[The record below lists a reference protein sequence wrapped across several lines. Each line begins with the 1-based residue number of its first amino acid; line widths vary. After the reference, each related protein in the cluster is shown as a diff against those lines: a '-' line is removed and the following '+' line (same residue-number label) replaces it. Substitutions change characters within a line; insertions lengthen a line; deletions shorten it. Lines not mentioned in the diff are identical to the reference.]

1 MKTLGIIPA
10 RFASSRLP
18 GKPLAD
24 IHGKP
29 MIWHVYQGAKEAVDR
44 LIVATDDE
52 RIATVVSDFGG
63 EAMMTSPDHVNGS
76 SRCAEVVSNLD
87 DSFDVIVNIQGD
99 EPMIESAPIRALISL
114 FSRPEVEM
122 ATLALRLPPDFGEME
137 GGNSVYLTVD
147 KFQRAL
153 YFSRQVIPFMRD
165 VPNAQ
170 WTKEAA
176 YFRHIGMYAFRP
188 QALKDFSNMEEST
201 LERIEKLEQLRWLEN
216 GRALHV
222 AFTDH
227 YGISVD
233 TDSDLELARKKIN
246 PSTSR

>member
-52 RIATVVSDFGG
+52 RIARVVRDFGG

-76 SRCAEVVSNLD
+76 SRCAEVISKLVD
-87 DSFDVIVNIQGD
+87 TFDVIVNIQGD
-99 EPMIESAPIRALISL
+99 EPMIEAEAIQSLLAL

-122 ATLALRLPPDFGEME
+122 ATLALRLPSDFGEME

-153 YFSRQVIPFMRD
+153 YFSRQVIPYTRD
-165 VPNAQ
+165 VPRALWSEKTN
-170 WTKEAA
+170 
-176 YFRHIGMYAFRP
+176 YYRHIGMYAFRP
-188 QALKDFSNMEEST
+188 QALLDFSGMDEST
-201 LERIEKLEQLRWLEN
+201 LEQTEKLEQLRWLEN
-216 GRALHV
+216 GRPLHV
-222 AFTDH
+222 AFTNH

-233 TDSDLELARKKIN
+233 TESDLALARKKIN
-246 PSTSR
+246 PSTDH

>member
-10 RFASSRLP
+10 RFSSSRLP

-29 MIWHVYQGAKEAVDR
+29 MIWHVYQGTKEAVDR

-52 RIATVVSDFGG
+52 RIAAAVRDFGG

-76 SRCAEVVSNLD
+76 SRCAEVVSHLEETY
-87 DSFDVIVNIQGD
+87 DVIVNIQGD
-99 EPMIESAPIRALISL
+99 EPMIETAPILSLVAL

-122 ATLALRLPPDFGEME
+122 ATLALRLPSDFGEME

-147 KFQRAL
+147 KYQRAL

-165 VPNAQ
+165 VPTDQ
-170 WTKEAA
+170 WTREAN

-188 QALKDFSNMEEST
+188 QALVDFSAMEESP
-201 LERIEKLEQLRWLEN
+201 LEQIEKLEQLRWLEN

-222 AFTDH
+222 AFTNH

-233 TDSDLELARKKIN
+233 TDSDLALARKKI
-246 PSTSR
+246 PSTKTL